1 VDLDLD
7 KVVIQMINTSSKIL
21 EAILKTC
28 KTFYKSKPPR
38 SRSPDIKTQ
47 TKLKPLEPRQR
58 DG

>member
-1 VDLDLD
+1 LDLD

-21 EAILKTC
+21 DAMLKTC

-38 SRSPDIKTQ
+38 RSPDAKTQ